1 MLARFSVSPVGGSE
15 HLGDRVADAIKIVR
29 GSGLDHQVTAMDTLI
44 EGEWDEVMEVIRACV
59 DALHAHSDR
68 VICEVKI
75 DDWKGESGLLQRKV
89 ESVERR
95 LS

>member
-1 MLARFSVSPVGGSE
+1 MLARFSVSPVGSGE
-15 HLGDRVADAIKIVR
+15 HLGDKVADAIQIVR
-29 GSGLDHQVTAMDTLI
+29 DSGLDHQVTAMDTLI

-59 DALHAHSDR
+59 DALHSHSDR

-75 DDWKGESGLLQRKV
+75 DDWKGRSGLLEGKV